1 MDNQELNNLG
11 VKQGSSIIE
20 KTVLVRISFGMLG
33 NSRKVSSKVVSAN
46 VNAAIL
52 KINKTL
58 VESKELEVIR
68 TSDNKMRQTLA
79 AMCVPYDMGLQLLP
93 RVSIEGARNLFLNY
107 REERKGLVQTFVASY
122 PALKQ
127 ASRTQCESLAA
138 ELNIPVEYLWKD
150 TDYPSA
156 DYIAGKFYF
165 SWDFLSL
172 TVPDELKMSG
182 KFEEASNE
190 LQSKIAS
197 VSEEITA
204 VMRESLLELVSHL
217 KDSLEPN
224 SDGKPKRLYATA
236 VTNIQEFLASFP
248 SRNITNDSELD
259 ALVAE
264 TQKLIHPGLSVD
276 TLKKDESLKSQ
287 VHDSMAAITESLTKL
302 VETVPGR
309 KFRDAA

>member
-1 MDNQELNNLG
+1 MENQELG

-33 NSRKVSSKVVSAN
+33 NSRKVSTKVVSAN

-58 VESKELEVIR
+58 VDSKELEAIR
-68 TSDNKMRQTLA
+68 TADNKMRGVLA
-79 AMCVPYDMGLQLLP
+79 AMCVPYDLGLQLLP
-93 RVSIEGARNLFLNY
+93 RVSIENARNLFLNY
-107 REERKGLVQTFVASY
+107 REERKQLVQTFVDSY
-122 PALKQ
+122 PSLKQ
-127 ASRTQCESLAA
+127 QSREQCEALAV
-138 ELNIPVEYLWKD
+138 ELNVPMEYLWQDK
-150 TDYPSA
+150 DYPSA
-156 DYIAGKFYF
+156 EYIAGKFYF

-172 TVPDELKMSG
+172 TVPDELKIAG
-182 KFEEASNE
+182 KFEEATAE

-197 VSEEITA
+197 VSDEITGI
-204 VMRESLLELVSHL
+204 MRESLLELVSHL

-236 VTNIQEFLASFP
+236 VSNIQDFLTSFP
-248 SRNITNDSELD
+248 ARNITNDAELD

-287 VHDSMAAITESLTKL
+287 VHDSMASIGESLTKL
-302 VETVPGR
+302 VENVPGR
-309 KFRDAA
+309 KFRNVPTV